1 MGIDTPLQIEVLI
14 AFGVFTAAVITAF
27 VWYLLKSKSFPN
39 LNPDDH
45 LKLIVLLLFCFTIAA
60 IMLLLLFNVA
70 AYGVSYSFGRE
81 RGKVYSVSQGSVP
94 YWILVVMYCSAAVAA
109 LSFGLFMAAKLI
121 QPRRRL
127 SKADLM
133 KKALER
139 VGESAGASSDS
150 ALDAESEM
158 SDSPTKPFTGL
169 WIIAIS
175 GYTAVLIIASIVYL
189 SGDWDWEMP
198 KNLLPLAFH
207 PIFFVAPI
215 LVSLGLLAIYT
226 GEVRLQSSTFYRS
239 RNPFVFWVCVAFALS
254 LGICMFLA
262 GIGVIGQ

>member
-45 LKLIVLLLFCFTIAA
+45 LKLIVLLLFFFTIAA
-60 IMLLLLFNVA
+60 VISFLLFNVV
-70 AYGVSYSFGRE
+70 AYGVTYGIGPRNSGKAYSIPPE
-81 RGKVYSVSQGSVP
+81 SVS
-94 YWILVVMYCSAAVAA
+94 YWFFVVMHYSAAVAA

-121 QPRRRL
+121 HPRRQPRRRL

-158 SDSPTKPFTGL
+158 SDSPTKPFTGS
-169 WIIAIS
+169 WIIATS
-175 GYTAVLIIASIVYL
+175 GYTAVLIIASIVYS

-198 KNLLPLAFH
+198 PGLPLAALA
-207 PIFFVAPI
+207 PIF
-215 LVSLGLLAIYT
+215 VSLGGLAIYT
-226 GEVRLQSSTFYRS
+226 GEVRLKGGTFYRN
-239 RNPFVFWVCVAFALS
+239 RNPFVFWVCVASVLS
-254 LGICMFLA
+254 FGICMFLA

>member
-27 VWYLLKSKSFPN
+27 VRYLLKSKSLPN

-45 LKLIVLLLFCFTIAA
+45 LKLIVLLLFFFTIAA
-60 IMLLLLFNVA
+60 VISFLFFNAV
-70 AYGVSYSFGRE
+70 AYGVAYGIGPRD
-81 RGKVYSVSQGSVP
+81 RGKAYFVSRGSVP
-94 YWILVVMYCSAAVAA
+94 YWILVVMYYSAAVAA
-109 LSFGLFMAAKLI
+109 LSFGLVMAAKLI
-121 QPRRRL
+121 QPRRPL

-158 SDSPTKPFTGL
+158 SDSPTKPFTRL
-169 WIIAIS
+169 WIIATS
-175 GYTAVLIIASIVYL
+175 GYTAVLIIASIVYS
-189 SGDWDWEMP
+189 SGDWDWDMP
-198 KNLLPLAFH
+198 PSLPLAALA
-207 PIFFVAPI
+207 PIF
-215 LVSLGLLAIYT
+215 VSLGGLAIYT
-226 GEVRLQSSTFYRS
+226 GEVRLKGSTFYRS
-239 RNPFVFWVCVAFALS
+239 RNPFVFWVCVAVVLS
-254 LGICMFLA
+254 MGIFMFLA